1 MPEMREPRIL
11 GQPVLSARD
20 FIQRM
25 HGSVPPFGLKR
36 AEDLVRE
43 ILIGGEPGVP
53 LGLPRRRFL
62 Q

>member
-1 MPEMREPRIL
+1 VL
-11 GQPVLSARD
+11 GARD

-25 HGSVPPFGLKR
+25 HSSVPFGLKR
-36 AEDLVRE
+36 AEDFVRE

-53 LGLPRRRFL
+53 LGLPRRRFV